1 MSCNET
7 APLLDAWSDGELD
20 LVMSLQVEAHL
31 RNCPA
36 CRARQQGIGAVRAA
50 VASAQ
55 LYTPVPRALQRD
67 VEGRLRE
74 LRRAADAGGRRRFLL
89 GVPVAAGAALAA
101 LALAAVFVAW
111 PTLAPAPERVVYHL
125 NDSRE
130 AAAALRNLSNHLEAS
145 PDARIVVVAHN
156 AGVEFLLDGA
166 SDADGRP
173 FRAAVGEL
181 KVRGVDFRVCG
192 NTLTR
197 RGIDPLK
204 LIPEA
209 TLVPS
214 GVAEIARLQTREGY
228 RYVKP

>member
-1 MSCNET
+1 MSCQET
-7 APLLDAWSDGELD
+7 APLLGAYADGELD
-20 LVMSLQVEAHL
+20 LVTSIRVEAHL
-31 RNCPA
+31 RECPQ
-36 CRARQQGIGAVRAA
+36 CRARRQDLAVLRQAVGSAGLYAPAPPRVLRAA
-50 VASAQ
+50 GSRV
-55 LYTPVPRALQRD
+55 
-67 VEGRLRE
+67 RE
-74 LRRAADAGGRRRFLL
+74 LRRAAAGGRRRFVL
-89 GVPVAAGAALAA
+89 GVPLAAGAALAA
-101 LALAAVFVAW
+101 VAIGAVIVAW
-111 PTLAPAPERVVYHL
+111 PSLAPAPERVVYHL

-145 PDARIVVVAHN
+145 PHARIVVVAHN
-156 AGVEFLLDGA
+156 AGVDFLLDGA
-166 SDADGRP
+166 RDGDGRP

-181 KVRGVDFRVCG
+181 KARGVDFRVCG

>member
-1 MSCNET
+1 MSCTET
-7 APLLDAWSDGELD
+7 VSLLDAYVDGELD
-20 LVMSLQVEAHL
+20 LVTTLRLEAHL
-31 RNCPA
+31 RECPA
-36 CRARQQGIGAVRAA
+36 CAARQRDTAAVRAA
-50 VASAQ
+50 LADG
-55 LYTPVPRALQRD
+55 VPRQRAPDRLRRSVALRLRDLQR
-67 VEGRLRE
+67 
-74 LRRAADAGGRRRFLL
+74 AGSRRRFAFAA
-89 GVPVAAGAALAA
+89 PVFAGAALLAV
-101 LALAAVFVAW
+101 ALAALLFAW

-130 AAAALRNLSNHLEAS
+130 AATALRNLSNHLEAS

-166 SDADGRP
+166 RDGEGRP
-173 FRAAVGEL
+173 YRVAVGEL
-181 KVRGVDFRVCG
+181 KARGVDFRVCG
-192 NTLTR
+192 NTLAR

-214 GVAEIARLQTREGY
+214 GVAEIARLQAREGF